1 MSSPTPQG
9 DVLDPPFWV
18 DFDFNLKYI
27 FTTILLH
34 FGIVFGVDFTSQA
47 QWRIHNFAVFWIFLA
62 VLCLGGTPPPPDPPA
77 PSFFEVVFALVPVE
91 RAVKT

>member
-1 MSSPTPQG
+1 MNPPTPQG
-9 DVLDPPFWV
+9 DALDPPFWV

-47 QWRIHNFAVFWIFLA
+47 QWRIRNFAAFSIFWA
-62 VLCLGGTPPPPDPPA
+62 VLAWAARPPPDPPA

-91 RAVKT
+91 RAVET